1 MLYAAMWPCR
11 LCNVGIQKKLLHSRF
26 YRAGLISVFS
36 SFEALLAEKGRA
48 SCFFRPRKC
57 TLTRASECCKNRMR
71 CTASHSI
78 MLLLAVARVRAL
90 QGAARLRAPL
100 RALATTGGAEA
111 GKVPVTLLSGFL
123 GTGKTTLLRNLLEEA
138 SEDKDKKIGVVV
150 NDMASVNID
159 AKITARRLEFDESEP
174 TMQGAAEFVE
184 IGDGCVCCSMADE
197 LFTTLAEL
205 SAVSSM
211 KGYRYNHIVIEAT
224 GIAEPRSIRDQF
236 QDAEAS
242 GMPLMDEVELHTLV
256 TVVDSAAFLDAYAE
270 TASIAQRPDLAA
282 PADDDDPSPFLM
294 ARFDHSLQRSVVDL
308 LVEQVECADVLL
320 LNKKDL
326 VSQAQMDRLSAIM
339 RALNPN
345 AVVKQCE
352 LGAASLSEVLGVA
365 GEEGAARIGPVDE
378 HKVAVAASKGAAC
391 IEPDC
396 SDPSHLHAHDAH
408 DHAEPEVC
416 TDPTHDHSHKDA
428 AAACADPVCTDPTH
442 DHGHKAH
449 DHAAEADCADPVCTD
464 PTHDHSHKDA
474 TEDCAEPGCTDPTHD
489 HSHKGATH
497 AALGIDS
504 FVYAARRP
512 FAPARLQELLRALPA
527 DVTAALADGNTV
539 TSALDPTARA
549 LATIV
554 RSKGFLWLAT
564 SHDAAYYW
572 SHAGNHFAAELQGRW
587 WATLPEDRFH
597 AAPTSMQ
604 RDSATASARRHGGR
618 DDSPIDLHTGTR
630 RT

>member
-1 MLYAAMWPCR
+1 
-11 LCNVGIQKKLLHSRF
+11 
-26 YRAGLISVFS
+26 
-36 SFEALLAEKGRA
+36 
-48 SCFFRPRKC
+48 
-57 TLTRASECCKNRMR
+57 
-71 CTASHSI
+71 

-352 LGAASLSEVLGVA
+352 FGDASLSEVLGVA

-474 TEDCAEPGCTDPTHD
+474 AEDCAEPGCTDPTHD

-527 DVTAALADGNTV
+527 DVTAAFADGNAV

>member
-1 MLYAAMWPCR
+1 
-11 LCNVGIQKKLLHSRF
+11 
-26 YRAGLISVFS
+26 
-36 SFEALLAEKGRA
+36 
-48 SCFFRPRKC
+48 
-57 TLTRASECCKNRMR
+57 MR
-71 CTASHSI
+71 CQSTVHV
-78 MLLLAVARVRAL
+78 MLLVAVRAL
-90 QGAARLRAPL
+90 QAAPRKLALRRLAST
-100 RALATTGGAEA
+100 AAAETTGK
-111 GKVPVTLLSGFL
+111 KVPVTLLSGFL
-123 GTGKTTLLRNLLEEA
+123 GTGKTTLLRKLLEEA
-138 SEDKDKKIGVVV
+138 SEDKDAKVGVVV

-174 TMQGAAEFVE
+174 AMQGAAEFVE

-242 GMPLMDEVELHTLV
+242 GMPLMDKVELHTLV

-345 AVVKQCE
+345 AVVKQCAF
-352 LGAASLSEVLGVA
+352 GDASLSEVLGVA

-378 HKVAVAASKGAAC
+378 HKVAVAASKGASC

-408 DHAEPEVC
+408 DHAEPAADPVC

-428 AAACADPVCTDPTH
+428 AAACADPVCADPTH

-449 DHAAEADCADPVCTD
+449 GHAVEADCADPVCTD

-474 TEDCAEPGCTDPTHD
+474 AAAEDCAEPGCTDPTHD

-527 DVTAALADGNTV
+527 DVTAALADGNAV

-587 WATLPEDRFH
+587 WATLPEDRFPEDMKQSILADFDGADGDRRQEIVFIGVGAVAQQTAITEALDACLLNDDEM
-597 AAPTSMQ
+597 AAY
-604 RDSATASARRHGGR
+604 RASDDDARPELFP
-618 DDSPIDLHTGTR
+618 SDLR
-630 RT
+630 IRA

>member
-1 MLYAAMWPCR
+1 
-11 LCNVGIQKKLLHSRF
+11 
-26 YRAGLISVFS
+26 
-36 SFEALLAEKGRA
+36 
-48 SCFFRPRKC
+48 
-57 TLTRASECCKNRMR
+57 
-71 CTASHSI
+71 

-352 LGAASLSEVLGVA
+352 FGDASLSEVLGVA

-474 TEDCAEPGCTDPTHD
+474 AEDCAEPGCTDPTHD

-527 DVTAALADGNTV
+527 DVTAAFADGNAV

-587 WATLPEDRFH
+587 WATLPEDRYPEDMKQSILADFDGADGDRRQEIVFIGVGAVAQQTAITEALDACLLNDDEM
-597 AAPTSMQ
+597 AAY
-604 RDSATASARRHGGR
+604 RASDDDARPELFP
-618 DDSPIDLHTGTR
+618 SDLR
-630 RT
+630 IRA